1 MAPACHPFSS
11 EKILKASAGGGG
23 RLAGDREDVTRVT
36 PGGGSSQVRAGVS
49 LNS

>member
-1 MAPACHPFSS
+1 MPFFLS

-23 RLAGDREDVTRVT
+23 LAGDREDVTHVT

>member
-11 EKILKASAGGGG
+11 EKILKAGAGGGG
-23 RLAGDREDVTRVT
+23 LAGDREVTHVT

>member
-11 EKILKASAGGGG
+11 EKILKA
-23 RLAGDREDVTRVT
+23 RLAGDREDVTHVT